1 MSCAVITKMLRHPE
15 RSSFSCG
22 AKDLPC
28 NRIVGR
34 ERAIEQ

>member
-15 RSSFSCG
+15 QSRFSCG

-28 NRIVGR
+28 NGIVGR
-34 ERAIEQ
+34 TREIK